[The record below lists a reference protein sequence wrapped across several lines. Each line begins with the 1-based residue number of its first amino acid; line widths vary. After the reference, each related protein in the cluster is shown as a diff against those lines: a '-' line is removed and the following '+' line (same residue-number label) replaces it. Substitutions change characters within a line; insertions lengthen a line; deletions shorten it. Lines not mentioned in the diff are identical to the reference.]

1 MLRLLVGVGAAALLF
16 SCATGEETA
25 GDKAYEM
32 AKKTSGDVRRTQLKT
47 AYMNYSKVVKANP
60 DKISTKLRNRF
71 LEMCLIRA
79 NMVLNEGNAR
89 MDAIPLL
96 MEDIEGQLKSDADND
111 LRQKYAAFLVQ
122 LGDSSA
128 AKTKFIDALK
138 YYERAIE
145 KAGDPAPFKEKR
157 ASVIRGVVKE
167 NHDLGVMAYEM
178 GIKAKE
184 GGEADLIR
192 AEYFAKAA
200 LYFDSTDANAKK
212 LLSDCY
218 KANINS
224 IAAYL
229 AVITDY
235 TDTVMFRRINNQDIL
250 LSIIAMKGGL
260 VKFRMHNNS
269 YNPLRLKSTD
279 FYLIDKNGKKYQGL
293 PGSKIEPELL
303 DQERM
308 VEDGTLRFQAPAAE
322 VKIFGY
328 ENGPHKTEKHFF

>member
-1 MLRLLVGVGAAALLF
+1 MLRLLAGVGAAALLF

-25 GDKAYEM
+25 GDKAYDM

-47 AYMNYSKVVKANP
+47 AYMNYRKVVMANP

-71 LEMCLIRA
+71 LEMCITRA
-79 NMVLNEGNAR
+79 NMVLNEGRAD

-111 LRQKYAAFLVQ
+111 LRQKYAAFIVQ

-128 AKTKFIDALK
+128 AKEKFIDALK

-167 NHDLGVMAYEM
+167 NYALGRQAYED
-178 GIKAKE
+178 GLKAKE
-184 GGEADLIR
+184 EGESELIR
-192 AEYFAKAA
+192 AEYFAKVA
-200 LYFDSTDANAKK
+200 LYFDSTDADAKK

-218 KANINS
+218 KANVNS
-224 IAAYL
+224 LSAFL
-229 AVITDY
+229 SVVTDY

-250 LSIIAMKGGL
+250 LSITAMKGGL

-269 YNPLRLKSTD
+269 YNPLRLRSTD

-293 PGSKIEPELL
+293 SGSKIDPELL

-308 VEDGTLRFQAPAAE
+308 VEDGTLRFPAPAAE
-322 VKIFGY
+322 VRIFGY
-328 ENGPHKTEKHFF
+328 ENGPHKTEKHLF